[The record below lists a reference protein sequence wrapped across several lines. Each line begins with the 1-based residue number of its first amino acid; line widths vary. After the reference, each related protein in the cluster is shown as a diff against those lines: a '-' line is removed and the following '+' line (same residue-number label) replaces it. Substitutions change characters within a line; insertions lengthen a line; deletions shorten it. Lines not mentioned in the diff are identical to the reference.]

1 MNEHRPTPNTATGKS
16 VGTDRQ
22 ATGKKPAGSTQVTGL
37 PQYLR
42 WLGILCAVMA
52 LFCVGVFLI
61 GYKGPSFGRVA
72 TLVLL
77 VAASIFCFWLSKK
90 KAR

>member
-1 MNEHRPTPNTATGKS
+1 MNEQRPAPETATGKS
-16 VGTDRQ
+16 AGTDQQ
-22 ATGKKPAGSTQVTGL
+22 ATGKKPAGRTQVTGT